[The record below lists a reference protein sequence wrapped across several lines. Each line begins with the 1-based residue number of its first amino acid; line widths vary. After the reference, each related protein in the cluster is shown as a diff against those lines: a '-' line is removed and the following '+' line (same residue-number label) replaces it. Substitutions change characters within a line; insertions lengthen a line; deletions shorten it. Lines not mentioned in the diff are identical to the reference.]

1 MTRTDI
7 PAPIQDPQAALAQIL
22 ADLGLR
28 RTVAAIVRHLL
39 SAQRPPR
46 KAGRTLPLS
55 NYIRQ
60 DIGLPPLPEEL
71 PSSRGYL

>member
-7 PAPIQDPQAALAQIL
+7 PTPIQDPQAALAQIL

-28 RTVAAIVRHLL
+28 RTVAAIIRQLL
-39 SAQRPPR
+39 SPQRPPH
-46 KAGRTLPLS
+46 KSGPALPLS
-55 NYIRQ
+55 NHIRR